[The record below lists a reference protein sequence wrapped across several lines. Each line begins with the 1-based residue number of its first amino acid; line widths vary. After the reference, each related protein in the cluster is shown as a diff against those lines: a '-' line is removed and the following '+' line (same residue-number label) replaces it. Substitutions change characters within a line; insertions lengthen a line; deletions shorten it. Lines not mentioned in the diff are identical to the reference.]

1 MTTQNGWC
9 VHRRALRLR
18 RHLSFV
24 PSFCGAESFC
34 TRHTHVFGTGIIF
47 TVMDDSL
54 SLRRRLDPD
63 ILKKFYG
70 STLWGVVSPIY
81 FIYFI

>member
-1 MTTQNGWC
+1 
-9 VHRRALRLR
+9 
-18 RHLSFV
+18 
-24 PSFCGAESFC
+24 
-34 TRHTHVFGTGIIF
+34 
-47 TVMDDSL
+47 MDDSL

-81 FIYFI
+81 FIYFISYSIIWILTTLLRERELKEHLKTN